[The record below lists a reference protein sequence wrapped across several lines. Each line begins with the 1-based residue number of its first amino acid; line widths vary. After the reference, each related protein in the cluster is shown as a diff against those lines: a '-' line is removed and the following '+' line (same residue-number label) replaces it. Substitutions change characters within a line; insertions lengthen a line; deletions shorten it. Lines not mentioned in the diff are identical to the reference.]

1 MGKTQKRE
9 NLTRLGLDLI
19 DEIERNWN
27 MNKLYLITI
36 VADLIASFVIT
47 YLTFLI
53 YKLPQ
58 EYFWTVMVIS
68 IKPYFTTSFYL
79 ISRTQKGKITNI
91 LTKVMDE
98 TLRIRDMAEWQIE
111 LAAIK
116 PESVGRIQDSNKN
129 VSIWNTSNE
138 KLGFIQK
145 VKDLEAK
152 DKIREKKIIEL
163 EKQINQKPAEVKPK
177 A

>member
-1 MGKTQKRE
+1 
-9 NLTRLGLDLI
+9 
-19 DEIERNWN
+19 

-36 VADLIASFVIT
+36 IADLIASFVIT

-98 TLRIRDMAEWQIE
+98 TLKIRDMAEWQIE
-111 LAAIK
+111 LAAVK
-116 PESVGRIQDSNKN
+116 PESVERIKKANKN

-145 VKDLEAK
+145 VKEL
-152 DKIREKKIIEL
+152 EKKIINL
-163 EKQINQKPAEVKPK
+163 EKQTEVKQE
-177 A
+177 